1 MMSSGLMSSD
11 QSTILKGYVLMMSS
25 GLMSS
30 DQSTILKG

>member
-1 MMSSGLMSSD
+1 MMSSGLMNSD

-30 DQSTILKG
+30 DQNTILKG